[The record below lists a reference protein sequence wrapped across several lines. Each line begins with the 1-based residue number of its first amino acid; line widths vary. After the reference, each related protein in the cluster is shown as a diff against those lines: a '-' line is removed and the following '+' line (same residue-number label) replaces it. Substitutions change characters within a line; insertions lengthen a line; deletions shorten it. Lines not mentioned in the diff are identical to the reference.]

1 MPSLP
6 FDLPVKTG
14 EASSSTPK
22 LSIGPEEK
30 TRGADVEVMINIMD
44 IHTSNVVED
53 AFHNAM

>member
-1 MPSLP
+1 M
-6 FDLPVKTG
+6 KTS

-30 TRGADVEVMINIMD
+30 TEAQNVEVMINIMD
-44 IHTSNVVED
+44 IHTSDVVED